1 MIHIKNVQPGQI
13 FHPFKS
19 SSTYVCL
26 EILGTTKKEDQYH
39 PRKKITNVKMKVL
52 SVNLNTMTVNEVK
65 KEFPYS
71 VVRGMMWETVP
82 LKVDVLSN
90 KDLIDK
96 IFKNWK

>member
-19 SSTYVCL
+19 SATYICL
-26 EILGTTKKEDQYH
+26 EILGTTKKE
-39 PRKKITNVKMKVL
+39 
-52 SVNLNTMTVNEVK
+52 EVK

-82 LKVDVLSN
+82 LKVDILSY
-90 KDLIDK
+90 KELFDK
-96 IFKNWK
+96 IF